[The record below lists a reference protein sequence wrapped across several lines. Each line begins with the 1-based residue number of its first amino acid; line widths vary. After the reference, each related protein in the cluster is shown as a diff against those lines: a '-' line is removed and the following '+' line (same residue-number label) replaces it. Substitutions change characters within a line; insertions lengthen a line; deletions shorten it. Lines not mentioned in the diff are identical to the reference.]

1 MNLTTKEKGK
11 TMKLTKNCRP
21 TLFDTLGIGRWNNFD
36 EEIERL
42 FNTPFAGMT
51 RPTKF
56 FGDWTP
62 ALDLTED
69 KEHFVAKIELPGMEK
84 DDIEV
89 SLHEGVLTISGERK
103 AEEKKEDEGR
113 LRTERV
119 FGSFSRSVRLPKP
132 VNEDKVVANYK
143 DGVLTVT
150 APLMDEVKPK
160 QIAVKVK

>member
-1 MNLTTKEKGK
+1 
-11 TMKLTKNCRP
+11 MKLMKRSKP
-21 TLFDTLGIGRWNNFD
+21 TLFDTFGLGRWNIFD

-51 RPTKF
+51 RPTEF

-69 KEHFVAKIELPGMEK
+69 KENFVAKIELPGMEK
-84 DDIEV
+84 DDIDV
-89 SLHEGVLTISGERK
+89 SLHEGVLTISGARK
-103 AEEKKEDEGR
+103 AEEKKENEGQ
-113 LRTERV
+113 LRTERA
-119 FGSFSRSVRLPKP
+119 FGSFSRSVRLPNP

-160 QIAVKVK
+160 QIDVKVK